1 MELTR
6 VDIRMPNNLLK
17 GIENYQMT
25 NGISTRTAAI
35 IELIR
40 MGLDKKEGLEVYMER
55 GDSQRIDIRV
65 PDMILGKVQEYQYNN
80 DISTRAAAMKRL
92 ILLGLT

>member
-17 GIENYQMT
+17 VIEDYQMT

-35 IELIR
+35 LELIR
-40 MGLDKKEGLEVYMER
+40 MGLDKKEELEVYIER

-65 PDMILGKVQEYQYNN
+65 PDMIIEKVQEYQNN
-80 DISTRAAAMKRL
+80 NEIPTRAAAMKRL
-92 ILLGLT
+92 ILLGLM